1 MIKDANQLFTLSEE
15 LFDAVPTPKTRSFR
29 FRMSTCHRTSA
40 RTFEAEKRDAQNE
53 RMVARDEL
61 GQSQAV
67 EEGGENRLLEAV
79 VSNGELG
86 ETLLY
91 GEKENE
97 HARLMEKSVAVT
109 KESLPTANW
118 LSKWALDR
126 LNERTFVATKSPTWK
141 EAREMGFSM
150 TNSVQAEKVLRPRA
164 SDVSEDA
171 SLRAKDF
178 TEMKDSSPMFRIF
191 RCCGSACNSPSSPTL
206 DANLRR
212 LGE

>member
-97 HARLMEKSVAVT
+97 HARLMEKSVALAEEPHASPVAVYR
-109 KESLPTANW
+109 KRVLPQGDDAG
-118 LSKWALDR
+118 SGR
-126 LNERTFVATKSPTWK
+126 LQWRGVAT
-141 EAREMGFSM
+141 
-150 TNSVQAEKVLRPRA
+150 
-164 SDVSEDA
+164 
-171 SLRAKDF
+171 
-178 TEMKDSSPMFRIF
+178 
-191 RCCGSACNSPSSPTL
+191 
-206 DANLRR
+206 
-212 LGE
+212 